1 MERDKIIWVVECCI
15 LSLDGVSKKELLDF
29 GASDEVAEM
38 GIQLCSYLKNKEIVL
53 EVLNGN

>member
-29 GASDEVAEM
+29 GASDKVAEM

-53 EVLNGN
+53 EVID